1 MAILRYCSIK
11 NFFTCETIFGIIYCV
26 VLEIKLSKEKNLST
40 ERKGIMVNK
49 KVALVYAIL
58 VFLFTGCTVNNGND
72 VGSEDAKMTALSD
85 ASVTENDVTRL
96 YVNRSEDD
104 GRVVY
109 EVDFTV
115 SSTGVEYDYEISA
128 VDGSILEV
136 NKEVFKGV
144 IDTKSYQNQSKTEV
158 SQDKKQ
164 SQTEVLRHQNQSKM
178 NEPKIS
184 EEKAVQLVLEKVPGS
199 TAQNIR
205 IKLDLD
211 DRIQKYEGNL
221 IFDGREYDFEIDANT
236 GMFIEWQEEWI
247 D

>member
-1 MAILRYCSIK
+1 
-11 NFFTCETIFGIIYCV
+11 
-26 VLEIKLSKEKNLST
+26 
-40 ERKGIMVNK
+40 MVNK
-49 KVALVYAIL
+49 KVCLVFAIL
-58 VFLFTGCTVNNGND
+58 IFLFTGCTVNNGND
-72 VGSEDAKMTALSD
+72 VGSNNAKMIAFSD
-85 ASVTENDVTRL
+85 AGVTENDVTRL

-115 SSTGVEYDYEISA
+115 FSTGVEYDYEISA

-136 NKEVFKGV
+136 NKEVSEGV
-144 IDTKSYQNQSKTEV
+144 MDTKLYQNQSAVEVSQNQDKSKIEV
-158 SQDKKQ
+158 SQDKK
-164 SQTEVLRHQNQSKM
+164 QNQSKM

-184 EEKAVQLVLEKVPGS
+184 EDKAVQFVLGKVPGS
-199 TAQNIR
+199 TVQNIR

-211 DRIQKYEGNL
+211 DGIQKYEGNL

-236 GMFIEWQEEWI
+236 GTFIEWQKEWI